1 MIRDFPTGS
10 SPALRA
16 RVDAHAE
23 RDDHDPQ
30 RLRPASIV
38 MLVQDGDQ
46 GLELFMLK
54 HVGMMDSAPATVLL
68 PGGGVDGRDGDD
80 AIPWAGPDAL
90 EWGIRLG
97 ADKSGGRVLV
107 VAAVR
112 EVFEE
117 CGVLLASTDE
127 DAPLCDVDGAEW
139 RAARQGLI
147 GRELSLGALLIQH
160 HLVLRSD
167 LLRAHAH
174 WVTPEY
180 EPKRYDVRVFVA
192 KMPESQTAVVRTRD
206 PHAAGWFTPAS
217 VLAAHA
223 AGEVVLTPTALI
235 CIEDAG
241 RFTSADEFFDYTP
254 VIRVIEPTL
263 VAAED
268 GSVVLRVDTD
278 GRREEH
284 EAGGTVEDAQP

>member
-1 MIRDFPTGS
+1 VIRDFPTGS

-38 MLVQDGDQ
+38 MLVRDGDE
-46 GLELFMLK
+46 GLELFLLK

-97 ADKSGGRVLV
+97 TDKSGGRVLV

-117 CGVLLASTDE
+117 CGVLLASPEE
-127 DAPLCDVDGAEW
+127 DGPLCDVDAAEW
-139 RAARQGLI
+139 RAAREGLI
-147 GRELSLGALLIQH
+147 GRELSLGALLIQNR
-160 HLVLRSD
+160 LVLRSD

-180 EPKRYDVRVFVA
+180 EPKRYDIRVFVA
-192 KMPESQTAVVRTRD
+192 KMPQGQTAVVRTRD
-206 PHAAGWFTPAS
+206 PHAAGWFTPTS
-217 VLAAHA
+217 ILAAQA
-223 AGEVVLTPTALI
+223 ADEVVLTPTAQI

-241 RFTSADEFFDYTP
+241 RFASADEFFDYTP

-263 VAAED
+263 VAAHD
-268 GSVVLRVDTD
+268 GGVVLRVDTE
-278 GRREEH
+278 GRREQP
-284 EAGGTVEDAQP
+284 EAAGTLEDDQA